1 VRPSLSGQYV
11 KMDKPRV
18 LIVEDAGLIADR
30 LRRRLQ
36 ALGYQITAVV
46 SSGTEAVQAAVQM
59 HPDVVLMDIELSGEM
74 DGVEAATQ
82 IHARCDIPV
91 VYLTAHADGSVMQ
104 RAKVSGP
111 SGYIVKPFKDR
122 DLYSSIEIALHKH
135 EQERKLRE
143 SEARYHAI
151 VEDQVGLVGRF
162 TPDGRT
168 TFANESLCRFVGK
181 TRGEVIGSSYLSSIS
196 EKDRQIV
203 LERIASISPDNP
215 TAGGENRIVTASG
228 KEYWIWWSN
237 RGIFDEQGNII
248 EYQSVGFDITEWKQT
263 EERLQQRNRELAF
276 LNRASRTFNSTLDLD
291 QVLATILEEVRHLMD
306 VVACSIWLV
315 DPVTDELVCQHATG
329 PNSDIVRGWRLAPGE
344 GIAGW
349 SARTGESLIIP
360 DTLADRR
367 YFTGVD
373 QQTGLALRS
382 ILSVPLQA
390 KQTVIG
396 VLQAVDAAAGRFGP
410 EDLGLLEPLGASAAI
425 AIENARLYEQA
436 RQEIAERRRTEEALE
451 KSEATLRSIFRAAP
465 VGIGLVV
472 DRVMGWTNDT
482 FQKMVKYSGEELAG
496 KSARML
502 YESDEEFERVGWV
515 KHAEITDHG
524 ASTLETRLRR
534 KDGQLFDVLVSS
546 IPIDPTDHS
555 AGTTF
560 TAMDITDRKRA
571 EKERE
576 RLLAQI
582 QEQAERVQHIIDTV
596 PDGVIL
602 LDTNGRIIL
611 ANPTGEVNLVTLAGA
626 HVGDILTH
634 LSDRPLRDFLT
645 SPPTELWH
653 EVTAGTRT
661 FNVIARSVSGAT
673 ETEPTPGGWVLVIH
687 DATPERESQQRIQQ
701 QERLAA
707 VGQLAAGIA
716 HDFNNIMAVIVLYA
730 EMSLRLPDLPA
741 QLYERLETISQQA
754 RRATELIQQI
764 LDFSRRTVLERRPID
779 LLVFLREQVKML
791 ERTLPESI
799 QVQLTYD
806 ENEHTVNADPTR
818 IQQAVLNL
826 AVNARDAMPDGGRLH
841 VGLKQIRIEERRS
854 APVPEMKTGE
864 WVCVTVSDSGT
875 GIPPDVLP
883 HIFDPFF
890 TTKAPGEGTGL
901 GLSQVYGIVAGHDG
915 HVDVATEVGRGTTF
929 SLYLPALAPRQPQ
942 AYALRAENL
951 VRGQGQTI
959 MVVEDNATTRR
970 ALVDS
975 LELLNYQ
982 VMETT
987 NGKEALALLEQH
999 ADQIALVLSD
1009 AVMPEMGGKALFQA
1023 LQERGSNV
1031 KMAMLT
1037 GHPMDEEMENLRAQG
1052 LVGWVSKPPS
1062 LEQLAQMVAQAIE
1075 EG

>member
-1 VRPSLSGQYV
+1 MRQSPSGQYG

-18 LIVEDAGLIADR
+18 LIVEDSGLIANR

-36 ALGYQITAVV
+36 ALGYQISAVV
-46 SSGTEAVQAAVQM
+46 SSGTEAVQTAVEA

-82 IHARCDIPV
+82 IRARCDIPV
-91 VYLTAHADGSVMQ
+91 VYLTAHADRPVVE
-104 RAKVSGP
+104 RAKVTKP

-122 DLYSSIEIALHKH
+122 DLFSSIEIALHKH
-135 EQERKLRE
+135 EQETKLRE

-151 VEDQVGLVGRF
+151 VEDQVELVGRF
-162 TPDGRT
+162 TPDGT
-168 TFANESLCRFVGK
+168 MTFANEALCRHVGK
-181 TRGEVIGSSYLSSIS
+181 TREEVIGSNYLSGAA
-196 EKDRQIV
+196 EQDRQVV
-203 LERIASISPDNP
+203 LQRIASISPDNP
-215 TAGGENRIVTASG
+215 MAGGENRIVTASG
-228 KEYWIWWSN
+228 EEHWIWWSN
-237 RGIFDEQGNII
+237 RGIFDEHGNIV
-248 EYQSVGFDITEWKQT
+248 EYQSVGFDITERKRT

-276 LNRASRTFNSTLDLD
+276 LNRASRTFSSTLDLD
-291 QVLATILEEVRHLMD
+291 QVLTTILEEVRRLMD

-315 DPVTDELVCQHATG
+315 DPVTGELVCQHATG
-329 PNSDIVRGWRLAPGE
+329 PNSDAVRGWRLAPGE

-360 DTLADRR
+360 DTQADGR
-367 YFTGVD
+367 YFAGVD

-396 VLQAVDAAAGRFGP
+396 VLQAVDAAVGRFGP
-410 EDLGLLEPLGASAAI
+410 ENLGLLEPLAASAAI

-436 RQEIAERRRTEEALE
+436 RQEITERRRTEEALE

-482 FQKMVKYSGEELAG
+482 FQKMVQYSGEELTG

-502 YESDEEFERVGWV
+502 YESDEEFERVGRV
-515 KHAEITDHG
+515 KYEEITDHG
-524 ASTLETRLRR
+524 TGTVETRLRR
-534 KDGQLFDVLVSS
+534 KDGKLLDVLVSS
-546 IPIDPTDHS
+546 TPIDPTDHS

-571 EKERE
+571 EEERE

-582 QEQAERVQHIIDTV
+582 REQAERVQHIINTV

-602 LDTNGRIIL
+602 LDTDGRIVL
-611 ANPTGEVNLVTLAGA
+611 ANPVGKVNLATLADA
-626 HVGDILTH
+626 RVGDILTY
-634 LSDRPLRDFLT
+634 LSDRPIDDLLT
-645 SPPTELWH
+645 PPPTRLWH
-653 EVTAGTRT
+653 EVTAETRT
-661 FNVIARSVSGAT
+661 FNVVARSI
-673 ETEPTPGGWVLVIH
+673 ETGPTPGGWVLVIH
-687 DATPERESQQRIQQ
+687 DATHERESQQRIQQ

-730 EMSLRLPDLPA
+730 EMSLRLPGLPT
-741 QLYERLETISQQA
+741 QIYERLETINQQA

-779 LLVFLREQVKML
+779 LLIFLKEQVKML

-841 VGLKQIRIEERRS
+841 VGLKQIQIEDRRS
-854 APVPEMKTGE
+854 APLLEMNTGE
-864 WVCVTVSDSGT
+864 WVCVTVADSGT

-883 HIFDPFF
+883 HVFDPFF

-915 HVDVATEVGRGTTF
+915 HVDVATEVGQGTTF

-942 AYALRAENL
+942 TYTPRAEHP

-959 MVVEDNATTRR
+959 MVVEDNATTRK

-987 NGKEALALLEQH
+987 NGREALALLEEH
-999 ADQIALVLSD
+999 AGQVALVLTD
-1009 AVMPEMGGKALFQA
+1009 VVMPEMGGKALFQA

-1031 KMAMLT
+1031 KVAMLT
-1037 GHPMDEEMENLRAQG
+1037 GHPMDEEMEDLRAQG